1 VVLRVLPRMMRVVLH
16 GRLAGRTMRLS
27 WMAVLASIMVLGR
40 TLLEVKLGVRVLL
53 LLLLLLRSWRRLG
66 GWRTIAVGL
75 AAAIAVVR
83 IIQN

>member
-1 VVLRVLPRMMRVVLH
+1 
-16 GRLAGRTMRLS
+16 
-27 WMAVLASIMVLGR
+27 MVLGR
-40 TLLEVKLGVRVLL
+40 TLLEVKLGVRVLLL